1 MADLEIFD
9 DGDELFVDSRLI
21 AERLGIEHRSF
32 LETVDTYEEQ
42 IEQAF
47 GVLRFQT
54 AKPLLGSQG
63 GRPQNYVF
71 LNEDQASFLMT
82 LSRNTPEVVQCKI
95 DLVQAFSKAKELL
108 KQRYEKADKRLS
120 YWYQRIQIALSD
132 GNLPI
137 QTSYFCAY
145 LQMMNFFQELEVR
158 LGYVLPDLNPETE
171 EYLVPDISIASRFN
185 DWLRSDVE
193 GARLKRKEFLG
204 SEQPIDFRPLRQNK
218 DKVTKKKVW
227 VKAGTHHH
235 EIRMYNHVYPEAS
248 HGDNQVQQA
257 RSYPNKYIPIFL
269 YYLEEIWIP
278 ECFKVYLSP
287 RSPEGWT
294 QIEASLRKLS
304 PREKYALRGTLVGK
318 LLPLL
323 PPGEV

>member
-1 MADLEIFD
+1 MADLEIFG

-32 LETVDTYEEQ
+32 LETIDNYESQ
-42 IEQAF
+42 IQQAF
-47 GVLRFQT
+47 GFLRFET
-54 AKPLLGSQG
+54 AEIDGR
-63 GRPQNYVF
+63 GRPARYAL

-95 DLVQAFSKAKELL
+95 DLVKAFSKAKELL
-108 KQRYEKADKRLS
+108 KQRHEKADKQLS
-120 YWYQRIQIALSD
+120 YLYQRLQLALSD
-132 GNLPI
+132 SNLPL
-137 QTSYFCAY
+137 QRSYFCVY

-158 LGYVLPDLNPETE
+158 LGFILPDYNPETE
-171 EYLVPDISIASRFN
+171 EYLVPDISIATRFN

-193 GARLKRKEFLG
+193 SARLKRKEFLG
-204 SEQPIDFRPLRQNK
+204 SEEQVDFRPTRKNK
-218 DKVTKKKVW
+218 DKVTKKDVW
-227 VKAGTHHH
+227 VSAGTHHH
-235 EIRMYNHVYPEAS
+235 EIRMYNHVYPEVS
-248 HGDNQVQQA
+248 HSKDPIQKA

-278 ECFKVYLSP
+278 EFFKVYLAPKSP
-287 RSPEGWT
+287 DGWT
-294 QIEASLRKLS
+294 QIEASLKQLS